1 MMLANKTGRPHKY
14 QFAEMQV
21 GEEQFHP
28 AGARGIAA
36 HENLIQTAAAGQVGK
51 YGQFKTKR
59 VQKNGCLGVKI
70 VRIAQ

>member
-1 MMLANKTGRPHKY
+1 MTLTNKTGRPRKY
-14 QFAEMQV
+14 HFAEMQV

-51 YGQFKTKR
+51 YGKFKTKR
-59 VQKNGCLGVKI
+59 VQKGGKLGVTI
-70 VRIAQ
+70 RRVAI